1 LSNEEKECAS
11 DEELEKRVNE
21 RISSI
26 SSKLTHDLRS
36 PLQTIRNAVYL
47 IERDPAN
54 PVFYQMI
61 KDSLEQ
67 ATAILD
73 GFRDYYQG
81 NLIRPIKSDSS
92 KVYEMGKSRVDIPD
106 NISLVEEIE
115 ECDEIEIDPGK
126 LSKVF
131 TILLKNA
138 VQSQPDG
145 GVITVKIEDDNDVIR
160 VSISDKGQGISP
172 QVQEVLF
179 TPFESQKKKGKGLG
193 LPAAK
198 RILESHGGSIGY
210 ETKEG
215 EGTTFTFLLPKD

>member
-1 LSNEEKECAS
+1 MSNEEKECVS

-21 RISSI
+21 RISRI
-26 SSKLTHDLRS
+26 SSELTHDLRS

-47 IERDPAN
+47 IERDPDN

-81 NLIRPIKSDSS
+81 NLIRPIKSDFS

-106 NISLVEEIE
+106 NISLVEEIG

-198 RILESHGGSIGY
+198 RIIESHGGSIGY